1 LKIEIRNISFKY
13 NKKSPMVLEDT
24 SYIFE
29 GGNIYFLEGKN
40 GAGKTTL
47 GKIIMGL
54 LEPNSGSLLFDEED
68 AAKIK
73 PADRAKKIGY
83 IFQNPALQIFAPTVY
98 DELAFP
104 YEIMGLMDESIRE
117 KIEESLKKFN
127 LLEAKDRS
135 PLAMS
140 YGEMQRL
147 ALAGISLRDVE
158 FLILDEPSSALDDD
172 GRKFLVSFLK
182 DFSSNGGGI
191 ILISHDEDT
200 LSNIEN
206 IKELRL
212 DDKKIIS
219 IEKSGKY

>member
-1 LKIEIRNISFKY
+1 
-13 NKKSPMVLEDT
+13 MVLEDT

-135 PLAMS
+135 PLTMS